1 MLSYDINVMLCYKCY
16 VMIQI
21 WCIMVG
27 ANGTRTRR
35 LGKDW
40 SGSPTANRVGKS
52 DQVKTF
58 FSAVSAFH
66 QMFSNKKE
74 LFIRL
79 LDDKRMRRLQV
90 V

>member
-40 SGSPTANRVGKS
+40 SDSPTANRAGKS
-52 DQVKTF
+52 DQVKTLF
-58 FSAVSAFH
+58 F
-66 QMFSNKKE
+66 
-74 LFIRL
+74 
-79 LDDKRMRRLQV
+79 
-90 V
+90 